1 MGNPRDRYREAEL
14 KREPWLVLS
23 AFAALTLTALALGVV
38 VTVLAAHSM

>member
-1 MGNPRDRYREAEL
+1 MRYSRDRYRETEL

-38 VTVLAAHSM
+38 TVLVAHSM